1 VSPSLAL
8 FSALAAVV
16 VCGGLGVVTRKN
28 PVHAAIFLVLTIF
41 GIAGIYIML
50 EAEFLAA
57 VQVLVY
63 AGGIL
68 VLFLFVIML
77 VDLEERGR
85 LPRGPLGMKA
95 PRMAVVLALAGAL
108 LLVLGGVWATL
119 PDTAPGASNALRAD
133 GGNLET
139 VAMVMFRHFLLP
151 FELAS
156 VLLLVAMI
164 GAIVLAK
171 PKV

>member
-1 VSPSLAL
+1 VTASLVV
-8 FSALAAVV
+8 FSLLASVTVLGALATI
-16 VCGGLGVVTRKN
+16 TRRN
-28 PVHAAIFLVLTIF
+28 PVHAAIFLVITFF
-41 GIAGIYIML
+41 GVAGLYVLL

-85 LPRGPLGMKA
+85 PPRDILGFRA
-95 PRMAVVLALAGAL
+95 RHAVLSLGIAGA
-108 LLVLGGVWATL
+108 VLGLLSLAWATL
-119 PDTAPGASNALRAD
+119 PAVTAAPGDPLRGS
-133 GGNLET
+133 GGNLEAVS
-139 VAMVMFRHFLLP
+139 VAMFQHNLLP

-171 PKV
+171 PRI